1 MLAELHS
8 HTYYSRGTKVLYEGL
23 NSPEQMVKHTKRLG
37 LDAIAITDHDTMK
50 GCSSVRRLSKKYGI
64 LVMPGE
70 EVSTADGHLVALG
83 VNEFIPPK
91 LGIDETLEL
100 VHGQGGI
107 GIAAHP
113 FAFSRR
119 CLGSLA
125 KKCDAMEVFNA
136 LSLERIANIK
146 NSYFAKKYN
155 IPKVAGSDAHCL
167 SMIGYGI
174 TDIRASGLDSALK
187 AIRNGRTEVIGRYP
201 PTHVVMDWSVSRL
214 KLSYAYVIDY
224 MNRNYK
230 WPKRTIG
237 RKLLGLV
244 EKSPG
249 NIDYLFRMVA
259 YMSLGSTVIYSVI
272 RQLVGVK

>member
-23 NSPEQMVKHTKRLG
+23 NSPEEMVRHAKSLG
-37 LDAIAITDHDTMK
+37 LDAIAITDHDTIK
-50 GCSSVRRLSKKYGI
+50 GCSGVRRLSKKYDI
-64 LVMPGE
+64 LVIPGE
-70 EVSTADGHLVALG
+70 EISTADGHLVALG
-83 VNEFIPPK
+83 INEFVPPR
-91 LGIDETLEL
+91 LGIEETMEL

-113 FAFSRR
+113 FAFNRKG
-119 CLGSLA
+119 LGSLA

-136 LSLERIANIK
+136 LNLERIANLK
-146 NSYFAKKYN
+146 NRYFAEKHN
-155 IPKVAGSDAHCL
+155 IPKTAGSDAHCL
-167 SMIGYGI
+167 SMIGYGM
-174 TDIRASGLDSALK
+174 TDIRASGIDNALR
-187 AIRNGRTEVIGRYP
+187 AIKKGKTDVIGRYP
-201 PTHVVMDWSVSRL
+201 PTNVIMDWSVSRL

-230 WPKRTIG
+230 WPKRTVG

-249 NIDYLFRMVA
+249 NIDYLFRMFA
-259 YMSLGSTVIYSVI
+259 YMSLGSTVIYSTV
-272 RQLVGVK
+272 RQILGVK

>member
-8 HTYYSRGTKVLYEGL
+8 HTLYSKGTKVLYEGL
-23 NSPEQMVKHTKRLG
+23 NSPEEMVRHTKRIG
-37 LDAIAITDHDTMK
+37 LDAIAITDHDEIK
-50 GCSSVRRLSKKYGI
+50 GTKNAKSLSRKYGI
-64 LVMPGE
+64 LVIPGE
-70 EVSTADGHLVALG
+70 EVSTAEGHLVALG
-83 VNEFIPPK
+83 INELIKPK
-91 LGIDETLEL
+91 LSVDETLDI
-100 VHGQGGI
+100 VHEQGGI

-119 CLGSLA
+119 CLGSFSR
-125 KKCDAMEVFNA
+125 KCDAMEVFNA

-155 IPKVAGSDAHCL
+155 IPKIAGSDAHCV

-174 TDIRASGLDSALK
+174 TDIRASGLDDVLK
-187 AIRNGRTEVIGRYP
+187 AIKKGKTNVIGKYP
-201 PTHVVMDWSVSRL
+201 PTHVIMDWSVSRL

-224 MNRNYK
+224 MNKNYN

-237 RKLLGLV
+237 RKLLSLV

-259 YMSLGSTVIYSVI
+259 YMSLGSTVVYSAL
-272 RQLVGVK
+272 RQVLGVK